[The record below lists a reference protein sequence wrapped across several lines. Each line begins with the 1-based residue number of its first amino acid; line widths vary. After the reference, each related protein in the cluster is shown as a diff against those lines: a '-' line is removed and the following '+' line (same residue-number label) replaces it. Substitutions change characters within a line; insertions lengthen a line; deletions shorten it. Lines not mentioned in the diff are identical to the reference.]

1 MYPKPTSDAVLDH
14 DGISD
19 IDLREKLGSALRKC
33 RQLGDVHEV
42 EVRLLFFFR
51 VQEGKPMRNA
61 D

>member
-14 DGISD
+14 DEFSD

-33 RQLGDVHEV
+33 RQFGDVHEA
-42 EVRLLFFFR
+42 EVRLLSFFR
-51 VQEGKPMRNA
+51 VQEGKLMRNA

>member
-14 DGISD
+14 DELSD

-33 RQLGDVHEV
+33 RQFGDVHEA
-42 EVRLLFFFR
+42 EVRLLSFFR